1 MRNGRGNAA
10 LIFGSIVTA
19 GTVMTVLSPATAN
32 AADLT
37 CSAPPGSETVN
48 VDEAAACGVRTDGF
62 GNAFAR
68 AIDGVAFARAEA
80 AGAAFSMAQAGG
92 VAAAETASGNVGAV
106 SVGTDSVAIVSP
118 DPGARALAVSL
129 ARGQTFVGTFDEG
142 VRCDAGAGLAANLT
156 TGQVCISDGITNWSS
171 VIAVP

>member
-1 MRNGRGNAA
+1 MRKGRRNAA
-10 LIFGSIVTA
+10 LFFGSIVTA
-19 GTVMTVLSPATAN
+19 GTVMTVLSPASAS

-37 CSAPPGSETVN
+37 CAAPPGSEVVE
-48 VDEAAACGVRTDGF
+48 VDGATACGVRIDGL

-80 AGAAFSMAQAGG
+80 SGAAVGLAQAGG

-106 SVGTDSVAIVSP
+106 SVGVDSVAIVSP
-118 DPGARALAVSL
+118 DPGALALAVSL

-142 VRCDAGAGLAANLT
+142 VSCDVGAGLAVNLT
-156 TGQVCISDGITNWSS
+156 TGQVCISDGTTNWSS
-171 VIAVP
+171 VVALP